1 MVRTPFPGLPAL
13 SSEPRRGFILHG
25 GPLVVIHCMR
35 SSRVAAQLGELVG
48 CSWLSQTGP
57 AALPATDPQRQKS
70 GFGTPHRTARAFSRT
85 PLGLISTGCHA
96 LNGSTRIAA
105 AQLGEV
111 WASFSFCQSAP
122 VAGPAAH
129 PKRPKMGFRLPRPG
143 PPALSSQAPRGFI
156 LHGGPLVVMWCPW
169 ETCDSLQHR
178 LLKN

>member
-85 PLGLISTGCHA
+85 TLGLISTGAHRLSCTEWEH
-96 LNGSTRIAA
+96 SDRCCAA
-105 AQLGEV
+105 GRGMGFLQLL
-111 WASFSFCQSAP
+111 S
-122 VAGPAAH
+122 
-129 PKRPKMGFRLPRPG
+129 KRPCGRACSSSKAAENGVSASPPRPARAFFPSPPGVHPAWG
-143 PPALSSQAPRGFI
+143 PIGCY
-156 LHGGPLVVMWCPW
+156 VVYMGN
-169 ETCDSLQHR
+169 LR
-178 LLKN
+178 